1 MGEDTGEAINKLT
14 TSLYENYYA
23 QEHVLRDVSDFAFDG
38 VDMLG
43 IHFHKIDL
51 VRGSSYIE
59 SPEWL
64 KNKGATINPHN
75 TKDNYCFMYA
85 VTIALCHEEIG
96 WNPKRISN
104 KLISCIPKYNWDNID
119 FLAGRKDWQTFE
131 RNNKDIA
138 LNILSVPYNKEK
150 IVVQY
155 QSKYN
160 RKRKYQIVLLMVTD
174 NKGTWLYLP
183 LKSFSKIKDHV
194 DPHKSISRLFYKK
207 TSSNTGRDYNCLSCL
222 KSFQTG
228 MS

>member
-1 MGEDTGEAINKLT
+1 MDIGINFKHRIDKAKNHTVYIKSKNVELIMGEDTGEAINKLT

-43 IHFHKIDL
+43 IHFHKIDP

-96 WNPKRISN
+96 
-104 KLISCIPKYNWDNID
+104 
-119 FLAGRKDWQTFE
+119 
-131 RNNKDIA
+131 
-138 LNILSVPYNKEK
+138 
-150 IVVQY
+150 
-155 QSKYN
+155 
-160 RKRKYQIVLLMVTD
+160 
-174 NKGTWLYLP
+174 
-183 LKSFSKIKDHV
+183 
-194 DPHKSISRLFYKK
+194 
-207 TSSNTGRDYNCLSCL
+207 
-222 KSFQTG
+222 
-228 MS
+228 

>member
-64 KNKGATINPHN
+64 KNKGATINPQN

-85 VTIALCHEEIG
+85 VTIALCHEKIG
-96 WNPKRISN
+96 WNPPTISN
-104 KLISCIPKYNWDNID
+104 KLVSCIPKYNWDNID
-119 FLAGRKDWQTFE
+119 FPEGRKDWQTFE

-155 QSKYN
+155 KSKYN
-160 RKRKYQIVLLMVTD
+160 RQPKYQIVLLMVTD
-174 NKGTWLYLP
+174 DKGT
-183 LKSFSKIKDHV
+183 
-194 DPHKSISRLFYKK
+194 
-207 TSSNTGRDYNCLSCL
+207 
-222 KSFQTG
+222 
-228 MS
+228 